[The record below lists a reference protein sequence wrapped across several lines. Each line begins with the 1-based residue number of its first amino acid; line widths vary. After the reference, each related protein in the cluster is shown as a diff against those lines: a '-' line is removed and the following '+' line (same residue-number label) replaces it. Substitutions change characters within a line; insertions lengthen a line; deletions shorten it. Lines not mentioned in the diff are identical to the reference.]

1 MVHFIYKSYKDVS
14 LSGDSVMPV
23 LYVGMWAENFEKRH
37 SLSIDLTQNDSIAFT
52 ISNFTWARKISWLGI
67 VDDELKINLSHF

>member
-1 MVHFIYKSYKDVS
+1 MQKFIYKNYKNLS
-14 LSGDSVMPV
+14 LSGESVMAV

-52 ISNFTWARKISWLGI
+52 ISNFT
-67 VDDELKINLSHF
+67 